1 MAEKSTG
8 LWKTDM
14 KTATAVKA
22 IGGAAAL
29 GLLAGDFIKPDIAQS
44 IISVLAMLFGGN

>member
-1 MAEKSTG
+1 MAEKSKG

-22 IGGAAAL
+22 IGGAAVL
-29 GLLAGDFIKPDIAQS
+29 GLLAGDIVKPDIAQG
-44 IISVLAMLFGGN
+44 IISILSLLFGGN

>member
-1 MAEKSTG
+1 MTEKSKG

-22 IGGAAAL
+22 IAAAL
-29 GLLAGDFIKPDIAQS
+29 LTGLAAGGVVDTPIAQGVAS
-44 IISVLAMLFGGN
+44 ILQVLFG